1 MSFIRKITDEPVR
14 TEHMRC
20 GAGYI
25 LAKPILTSNEEMY
38 NKGRVFQHTIIDPG
52 CEIGLHK
59 HEGEGETYYLIKGSG
74 VYYRGDEKVR
84 VQAGDITFCDDG
96 ESHGFFNDTDEP
108 VEMIALILFK

>member
-14 TEHMRC
+14 TEHMRG

-25 LAKPILTSNEEMY
+25 LAKPILTSNEEMD